1 MIWNAEEGYTR
12 YKVSLD
18 NLKTRLKIGAVDYEV
33 RPELAPYITEILEYL
48 DKRLIALG
56 DDADIIEKL
65 NEIFDIFSYG
75 ADLIVGLES
84 NVLAEEVGMD
94 ISENNASFVKVDEE
108 NYYYEISKEQ
118 VISYLKARMNK
129 YQYSGRLVIKMK
141 DAARGKMG
149 VIVRFETDEVVDI
162 DDYPEPNWE
171 NYVLVEHHAIDLPN
185 DFVSKHSCNLLS
197 VNARHLFEYNG

>member
-12 YKVSLD
+12 YKISLD

-33 RPELAPYITEILEYL
+33 RPELAPYITEILGYL

-94 ISENNASFVKVDEE
+94 ISENNSDSD
-108 NYYYEISKEQ
+108 NYIPYYSDHFKTSLEIGG
-118 VISYLKARMNK
+118 M
-129 YQYSGRLVIKMK
+129 
-141 DAARGKMG
+141 
-149 VIVRFETDEVVDI
+149 
-162 DDYPEPNWE
+162 
-171 NYVLVEHHAIDLPN
+171 
-185 DFVSKHSCNLLS
+185 
-197 VNARHLFEYNG
+197 